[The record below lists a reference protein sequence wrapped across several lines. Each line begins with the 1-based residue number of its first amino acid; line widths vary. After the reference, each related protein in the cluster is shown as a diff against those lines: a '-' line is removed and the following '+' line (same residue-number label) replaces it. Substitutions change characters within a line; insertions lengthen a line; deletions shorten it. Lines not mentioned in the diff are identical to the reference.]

1 MKKIAI
7 LFGALLLQGV
17 SASGQQKEITVSE
30 IYNGT
35 FRTQGMESLRS
46 RNNGAQYTVLERNET
61 SGATEIGLYNYSSLE
76 KSRVLLSSD
85 ELEGLDGFSGYT
97 FSKDESK
104 VLLATQITPIFR
116 RSRLG
121 VYYIY
126 DFKTGEMT
134 KLSDAA
140 VQEPYFS
147 PDGTQIAY
155 VRDNNLYVFNW
166 NSKETQQ
173 ITTDGKKNFII
184 NGVTDW
190 VYEEEFGFVRAF
202 DWNSD
207 GTKLAFLRFDETEVP
222 TYSMDVI
229 GENLYPTQQVFKYPK
244 AGENNAEVRLFVYD
258 LKENKRTEVVVPQGY
273 YIPRLKWRNH
283 PDMLS
288 FQEMGRRQNK
298 LTLYNY
304 NTANQ
309 ELSVLLEETDA
320 AYVDVTNDLRFF
332 EDDSFVWSS
341 EKDGF
346 NHLYLHDANGKERRQ
361 LTKGNWEVTSF
372 YGLDTKTKT
381 LYFQGTANGSIN
393 RDIYKVRAN
402 GKGFSRLSEGVG
414 THYASFSSNFSYY
427 INQFSNAKTPPI
439 YTLHKASNG
448 APLKEVVNNSALL
461 DRLAAYDVAPKE
473 FGTIEVNGHTLNM
486 YMIKPTNFDPSKKYP
501 LFMFQYSGPGSQSV
515 SNSWLG
521 ANDYWHMMLAS
532 KGYIVACVDGRGTGF
547 KGRDFKKS
555 TYLNLVKY
563 ETEDQISAATLL
575 SKRPYIDAE
584 RTGIWGWSF
593 GGHMASNSILKGNE
607 VFEMAIAV
615 APVTSWRF
623 YDTVYTERFLRT
635 PEENPAGYD
644 DNSPFNYPELLKGKF
659 LLVHGSGDDNVHL
672 QNSMR
677 FAESLIQ
684 ANKDFDWAIYPD
696 KNHGIYGGNTRIH
709 LYHKMTKF
717 VLENL

>member
-273 YIPRLKWRNH
+273 YIPRLEWRNH

-563 ETEDQISAATLL
+563 ETEDQIAAATLL

>member
-1 MKKIAI
+1 MKKTAI
-7 LFGALLLQGV
+7 LFGALILIGL
-17 SASGQQKEITVSE
+17 SASGQEKEISVPE

-46 RNNGAQYTVLERNET
+46 RNNGDQYTVLERNEST
-61 SGATEIGLYNYSSLE
+61 GATEIGLYNYSSLE
-76 KSRVLLSSD
+76 KSRVLLSS
-85 ELEGLDGFSGYT
+85 EGVEGLDSFSGYT

-104 VLLATQITPIFR
+104 VLLATQIAPIFR

-121 VYYIY
+121 VYYIF
-126 DFKTGEMT
+126 DFKTGETT
-134 KLSDAA
+134 KLSEAA

-155 VRDNNLYVFNW
+155 VRDNNLYVFNLS
-166 NSKETQQ
+166 SKETQQ
-173 ITTDGKKNFII
+173 LTTDGKKNFVI

-207 GTKLAFLRFDETEVP
+207 GTKLAFLRFDETDVP

-244 AGENNAEVRLFVYD
+244 AGENNAVVSLHVYD
-258 LKENKRTEVVVPQGY
+258 LKENRRTEVVVPDAY
-273 YIPRLKWRNH
+273 YIPRLEWRNH

-304 NTANQ
+304 NAANQ

-332 EDDSFVWSS
+332 EDDSFVWTS

-346 NHLYLHDANGKERRQ
+346 NHLYLHDANGKQRRQ
-361 LTKGNWEVTSF
+361 LTKGDWEVTSF

-393 RDIYKVRAN
+393 RDVYKVRAN
-402 GKGFSRLSEGVG
+402 GKNFSRLSQGEG

-427 INQFSNAKTPPI
+427 INQFSNATTPPI
-439 YTLHKASNG
+439 YTLNKASNG
-448 APLKEVVNNSALL
+448 AELKEVVNNDLL
-461 DRLAAYDVAPKE
+461 LERLAAYELPTKE
-473 FGTIEVNGHTLNM
+473 FGSIQVNGNDLNM
-486 YMIKPTNFDPSKKYP
+486 YMIKPVNFDPAKTYP

-521 ANDYWHMMLAS
+521 GNDYWHMMLAS
-532 KGYIVACVDGRGTGF
+532 RGYIVACVDGRGTGF
-547 KGRDFKKS
+547 KGREFKKS

-563 ETEDQISAATLL
+563 ETEDQIAAAKLL
-575 SKRPYIDAE
+575 SERPYIDAQ

-593 GGHMASNSILKGNE
+593 GGHMASNAILKGNE

-696 KNHGIYGGNTRIH
+696 KNHGIYGGNTRVH
-709 LYHKMTKF
+709 LYNKMTKF